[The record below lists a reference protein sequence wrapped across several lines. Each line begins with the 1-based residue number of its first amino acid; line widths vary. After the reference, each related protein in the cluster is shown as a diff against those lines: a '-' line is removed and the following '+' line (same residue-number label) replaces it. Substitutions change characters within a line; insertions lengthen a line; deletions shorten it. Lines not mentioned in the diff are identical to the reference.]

1 MKKNHGIKKT
11 PFLNNNINVTL
22 ARESSQVRNLA
33 TMIFDNFY
41 YYKYDINGF
50 LSINFL

>member
-22 ARESSQVRNLA
+22 ARESSQFSIKTYNSVEVFI
-33 TMIFDNFY
+33 IFTF
-41 YYKYDINGF
+41 
-50 LSINFL
+50 